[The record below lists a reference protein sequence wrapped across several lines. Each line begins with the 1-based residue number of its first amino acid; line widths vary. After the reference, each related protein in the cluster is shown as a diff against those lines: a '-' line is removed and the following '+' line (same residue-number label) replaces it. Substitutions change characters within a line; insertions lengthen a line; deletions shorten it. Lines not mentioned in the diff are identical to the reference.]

1 MSHTDLSFGRTSAL
15 FVLNPGAMS
24 KRPNLG
30 RDHESQGQRGF
41 TLVEALLVMVMVGIL
56 LAIAV
61 PRFAEARIRL
71 QLDTAAHQLAG
82 DLRRTQVEAIKRN
95 QTVELATTG
104 ASTYNIQSVPTLLVP
119 LVTVFNARS
128 FEGNVTF
135 AAGSAAS
142 VRMASFGPPVTGA
155 AVFIVETVTGQ
166 KTITVSAAGLVSVQ

>member
-1 MSHTDLSFGRTSAL
+1 MGRTEI
-15 FVLNPGAMS
+15 GAS
-24 KRPNLG
+24 
-30 RDHESQGQRGF
+30 RGF
-41 TLVEALLVMVMVGIL
+41 SLVEALIVIVVVGML

-61 PRFAEARIRL
+61 PRFAEARVRL

-119 LVTVFNARS
+119 LVTVYHTRA

-166 KTITVSAAGLVSVQ
+166 KTITVSAAGLVSAQ